1 MAQELWHWQRQTG
14 RSGLQ
19 RHRWSA
25 IVGFCVA
32 LALTGCQFGFSNN
45 TVELTLAS
53 FSVTKAAYQQI
64 IPKFE
69 EKWWK
74 EHQQRVS
81 INQSYSGSGA
91 QTRAIVDGLEA
102 DVAHLALGLDINKI
116 VKAELIDDKWAE
128 EFPNKSIVAQSVVAI
143 VTRSGNPKNIQSWQ
157 DLARPDVQVITA
169 DPRSSGVA
177 RWIFMALWNSVTQG
191 KTDDAATNA
200 ANDFTQ
206 TLYRRMPVLARDAQ
220 EATSTFF
227 RQGEGDVL
235 LNYENEVLLARDR
248 GAPLDYQIP
257 GVNISID
264 TPVAI
269 IDRNVDQHG
278 NREVVTAFVNFLFSD
293 EAQIEF
299 AKVGFRT
306 QRPQATAP
314 SFPKVAELATVKD
327 FGGWSKIQKEFFAE
341 GARFD
346 QIYRR

>member
-1 MAQELWHWQRQTG
+1 M
-14 RSGLQ
+14 Q

-25 IVGFCVA
+25 IVGFCLA
-32 LALTGCQFGFSNN
+32 LAIGGCQFSFSNN

-69 EKWWK
+69 EKWWQ
-74 EHQQRVS
+74 EHRQRVS
-81 INQSYSGSGA
+81 INQSFSSSGA

-102 DVAHLALGLDINKI
+102 DVAHLALGLDLDKI
-116 VKAELIDDKWAE
+116 AKANLIKPDWNE
-128 EFPNKSIVAQSVVAI
+128 QFPNGAIVAQSVVAI
-143 VTRSGNPKNIQSWQ
+143 VTRPGNPKNIQTWQ
-157 DLARPDVQVITA
+157 DLNRPDVQVVTA

-177 RWIFMALWNSVTQG
+177 RWIFLALWNSIAPG
-191 KTDDAATNA
+191 KLDSPA

-206 TLYRRMPVLARDAQ
+206 SLYRRVPVLARDAQ
-220 EATSTFF
+220 EATGTFF

-235 LNYENEVLLARDR
+235 LNYENEVLLARKR

-257 GVNISID
+257 SVNISID
-264 TPVAI
+264 TPIAI
-269 IDRNVDQHG
+269 VDRNVDRHR

-293 EAQIEF
+293 EAQVEF
-299 AKVGFRT
+299 AKMGFRT
-306 QRPQATAP
+306 QRPQANAP
-314 SFPKVAELATVKD
+314 DFPAIAQLTSIKN
-327 FGGWSKIQKEFFAE
+327 FGGWSKVQQEFFAE